1 MDDMFWCITVPLR
14 LFDCFGLVVGG
25 WPAAAFDVD
34 GGGREGT
41 DEDATVA
48 AEIVVVEEGRDEEDK
63 GGSRIADGEGI
74 LIFAMP

>member
-1 MDDMFWCITVPLR
+1 MWCFTVPLR
-14 LFDCFGLVVGG
+14 LFDCFGLFAGC
-25 WPAAAFDVD
+25 WPGAVLDLD
-34 GGGREGT
+34 GGREGT

-48 AEIVVVEEGRDEEDK
+48 AEIVVVEEGREEEDK